1 MATITCPSCRQTFEG
16 VVDPLGVCPLCGGS
30 LAPPPQTF
38 DQAAG
43 IDLRQVAKRQR
54 ALLWYILASLTIQLW
69 FIIPIVSLPPI
80 ADVAI
85 AIIFWVVQIFIII
98 GVVRLLAAMSVHII
112 WRILYIVLLFAPC
125 INLLVLLVINR
136 RATRALRN
144 AGLRVGLMGVPDEQV
159 VRRLSVHLC
168 KVCSYDLTGN
178 ISGRCP
184 ECGTPIRG

>member
-1 MATITCPSCRQTFEG
+1 MAAIICPSCHQTFEG
-16 VVDPLGVCPLCGGS
+16 VADPLGVCPLCGGS

-54 ALLWYILASLTIQLW
+54 ALLWYILASLAIHLS
-69 FIIPIVSLPPI
+69 FILIASLPPI
-80 ADVAI
+80 ADVAP

-98 GVVRLLAAMSVHII
+98 GVVRLLAAMGVHII
-112 WRILYIVLLFAPC
+112 WRILCIVLLFAPC
-125 INLLVLLVINR
+125 INLLVLLVING

-178 ISGRCP
+178 VSGRCP
-184 ECGTPIRG
+184 ECGTPIRE